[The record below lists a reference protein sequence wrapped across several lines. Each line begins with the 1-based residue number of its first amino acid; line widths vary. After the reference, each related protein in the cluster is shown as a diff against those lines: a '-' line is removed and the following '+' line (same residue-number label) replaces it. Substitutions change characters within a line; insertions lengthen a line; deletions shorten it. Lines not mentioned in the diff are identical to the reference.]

1 MKKLFKGI
9 VTLVMSA
16 AVMAMAAVPAFAA
29 SAKTGDS
36 VELKVSVEGESR
48 MGSTSITIT
57 YDKDK
62 LDLLTEETLDG
73 MGVVNTTVAGEI
85 AWTNVF
91 DVDGADYT
99 KKTDVYDVILVAKQ
113 DISDVE
119 SLITFTVNDAY
130 KIGASG
136 VEPADPSCLSCSIA
150 LEGGSDQG
158 STVTSQS
165 DNNAAGNN
173 TAAQNN
179 SNNANAANSTVSANT
194 SSAESSK
201 AAASSKAAESSS
213 KAESK
218 AESGRDSETSTE
230 TDTDSSAESTVS
242 ITATYDEAEF
252 DSVPPIKLDEETS
265 TADSRGSFPKGA
277 GAGIAVCLVIAA
289 AGIITIVVKKKG

>member
-16 AVMAMAAVPAFAA
+16 AVIAMAAVPAFAA

-173 TAAQNN
+173 TVAQNN

-277 GAGIAVCLVIAA
+277 VAGIAVCLVIAA